1 MGRRLMLG
9 FCGGLLVLGAA
20 ACGGGGGPAGASSGR
35 PAAGAVKAGRAQEC
49 TKTVL
54 AAVADKLWV
63 DSGQV
68 TDDSESVERNQRG
81 RDFAAAYVAKPEME
95 IFMRAD
101 SDGVIAVNGGAT
113 VTEAVAGTTDRI
125 TSECADAYPE

>member
-1 MGRRLMLG
+1 MGRRLMFG
-9 FCGGLLVLGAA
+9 VCGALLAVGTA
-20 ACGGGGGPAGASSGR
+20 ACGGGGASAGA
-35 PAAGAVKAGRAQEC
+35 PATHEAKVEAAGTTRAQKC

-68 TDDSESVERNQRG
+68 TDDSESFDRNQRG
-81 RDFAAAYVAKPEME
+81 RDFAAAYLGTPEWD

-101 SDGVIAVNGGAT
+101 RDGVTAINGGAT
-113 VTEAVAGTTDRI
+113 VTQGIAK
-125 TSECADAYPE
+125 SS